1 MTVRHV
7 TSGVDEGSLISFN
20 EPIFYTGTGGSE
32 PRVIKTSGPSIVDRY
47 GPNETL
53 GANMESPPRERIA
66 LAKERKPWAGGLD
79 KTLLKR
85 AKDIID
91 GFNHHG
97 VMEAAIDLES
107 LRGIVLQLWESATN
121 GTQFHQEIL
130 ATLESAILSVESPNE
145 SQLSVFKEAVMDLEM
160 DVLTQAHVDVI
171 RRRFIAEGFS
181 PLALLSEVE
190 DVDDGG

>member
-20 EPIFYTGTGGSE
+20 ELTFTGTGGSE
-32 PRVIKTSGPSIVDRY
+32 PRGLKTSGPSIVDRY

-53 GANMESPPRERIA
+53 GANMEAPARAKIA
-66 LAKERKPWAGGLD
+66 LAKERKPVAGGLD
-79 KTLLKR
+79 KPLLKR
-85 AKDIID
+85 AKNIID
-91 GFNHHG
+91 SFNHHD
-97 VMEAAIDLES
+97 VMEATIDLES
-107 LRGIVLQLWESATN
+107 LRGIILQLWESATN

-130 ATLESAILSVESPNE
+130 ATLENAILSVESPNE
-145 SQLSVFKEAVMDLEM
+145 SQLSAFKEAVMDLGN
-160 DVLTQAHVDVI
+160 DILTQAHVDVI

-190 DVDDGG
+190 DDSD

>member
-1 MTVRHV
+1 MGYYDPTVISRGLSSIFDDIPYTRTGDV
-7 TSGVDEGSLISFN
+7 MNTIDKDFPSPLPRSETAGLPRQFSLVKSKLLM
-20 EPIFYTGTGGSE
+20 PI
-32 PRVIKTSGPSIVDRY
+32 
-47 GPNETL
+47 
-53 GANMESPPRERIA
+53 
-66 LAKERKPWAGGLD
+66 GLD
-79 KTLLKR
+79 KSLLNR
-85 AKDIID
+85 AKSIID
-91 GFNHHG
+91 SFNHSD
-97 VMEAAIDLES
+97 VLDAAINLES
-107 LRGIVLQLWESATN
+107 LRGIILQLWESATN

-145 SQLSVFKEAVMDLEM
+145 SQLSAFKEAVMDLEM